1 MFVWQVPD
9 GLGGTELCK
18 HLSAMNLSHQ
28 SSLDSVGEPP
38 GPQTSIQYIMAAQG
52 QVPSVNMPQQ
62 SYTVA
67 QVNRFNT
74 HAPKLAYINQ
84 CFRCNSWVKLYDYQQ
99 KHTSMMSILHKLL

>member
-1 MFVWQVPD
+1 MCEHGQNEILKNVFMFVWQVPD

-67 QVNRFNT
+67 QVNRFYT
-74 HAPKLAYINQ
+74 HAPKLAS
-84 CFRCNSWVKLYDYQQ
+84 CS
-99 KHTSMMSILHKLL
+99 SI

>member
-1 MFVWQVPD
+1 MLFWQVPD

-52 QVPSVNMPQQ
+52 QMPSVNMPQQ
-62 SYTVA
+62 SYTMA
-67 QVNRFNT
+67 QVNNRYLYT
-74 HAPKLAYINQ
+74 HAPRLAP
-84 CFRCNSWVKLYDYQQ
+84 CL
-99 KHTSMMSILHKLL
+99 SIHLSTVSGEILKTKNIKV

>member
-1 MFVWQVPD
+1 MFDWQVPD

-62 SYTVA
+62 SYTMA
-67 QVNRFNT
+67 QVNNSYCT
-74 HAPKLAYINQ
+74 HAPRSAS
-84 CFRCNSWVKLYDYQQ
+84 CS
-99 KHTSMMSILHKLL
+99 SIHLLTVPDVTLQ

>member
-74 HAPKLAYINQ
+74 HAPKLASCSRIY
-84 CFRCNSWVKLYDYQQ
+84 L
-99 KHTSMMSILHKLL
+99 SMFQM

>member
-67 QVNRFNT
+67 QVHPCSKVSFLF
-74 HAPKLAYINQ
+74 KYIFINV
-84 CFRCNSWVKLYDYQQ
+84 SDVTLG
-99 KHTSMMSILHKLL
+99 